1 MLEMILDRKE
11 LDWSS
16 SDILMQLVKNIKEP
30 LTSIIDA
37 NEESSRL
44 IATNSLNM
52 QTSDVIFSS
61 SQEIADLIDEVVKI
75 ANGTLV
81 REKTPDIFE
90 IYHSNEKVK
99 SMCKNPINP
108 NKISKED
115 SSWLLK
121 IEEEVYEN
129 ISRKDLNLYDLSYS
143 LVVSERQ
150 LHRKIRNLLHLTP
163 NKYIRVLKLNKAKQF
178 IDDYIYGTISQI
190 AYAVGYND
198 THYFSKL
205 FEQQYGVSPKEL
217 LSIRKS

>member
-1 MLEMILDRKE
+1 MILDRKE
-11 LDWSS
+11 LDLSS
-16 SDILMQLVKNIKEP
+16 SDILMQLVQNIKEP
-30 LTSIIDA
+30 LTSIIEA

-44 IATNSLNM
+44 IAINSLNL
-52 QTSDVIFSS
+52 QASDIIFSS
-61 SQEIADLIDEVVKI
+61 SQQIADLIDQVINIASGDNAIEKI
-75 ANGTLV
+75 
-81 REKTPDIFE
+81 PDIFE
-90 IYHSNEKVK
+90 IYHSNESVK
-99 SMCKNPINP
+99 SMCKDPINP

-121 IEEEVYEN
+121 IEEKVYEN

-143 LVVSERQ
+143 MVVSERQ
-150 LHRKIRNLLHLTP
+150 LHRKIRNLLHITP